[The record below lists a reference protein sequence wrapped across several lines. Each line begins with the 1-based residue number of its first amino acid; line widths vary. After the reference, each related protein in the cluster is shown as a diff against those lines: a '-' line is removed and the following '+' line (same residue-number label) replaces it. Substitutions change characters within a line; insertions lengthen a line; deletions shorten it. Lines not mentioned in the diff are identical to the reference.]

1 MKKDP
6 GPPRLLPALMVTLTV
21 LLGLKAVA
29 FAEGAGETAQPTKAE
44 APPAPATAAPA
55 APAAPAAATNACA
68 ADSFA
73 TAAGLSPSEVQVLQ
87 SLGARRTALDARAAE
102 MDTRQE
108 LLAAAERR
116 LEERLAELKRVETRV
131 QALTTQVDDSQNQ
144 RITQLVD
151 VYQRMRAKDAA
162 AVFDALDQDVLVDV
176 ASRMRQANLAEV
188 MGKMNPARARQLTL
202 WLARERGVDVA
213 ALTAPV
219 AAPPRAAPAAQQ
231 PAAQRAAPAA
241 QPKATK
247 S

>member
-6 GPPRLLPALMVTLTV
+6 GPPRLLPAVMVTAAV

-29 FAEGAGETAQPTKAE
+29 FAEGATETMQQTKAD
-44 APPAPATAAPA
+44 APSTPAPAATAASST
-55 APAAPAAATNACA
+55 PAAANACA
-68 ADSFA
+68 ADAFA

-87 SLGARRTALDARAAE
+87 ALGARRTALDERATE

-131 QALTTQVDDSQNQ
+131 QALTVAADDTQNQ
-144 RITQLVD
+144 RIVQLVD

-162 AVFDALDQDVLVDV
+162 AVFDALDQDVLVEV

-188 MGKMNPARARQLTL
+188 MGKMSPARARQLTI
-202 WLARERGVDVA
+202 WLAHERGVDVA
-213 ALTAPV
+213 ALTAPAA
-219 AAPPRAAPAAQQ
+219 AAPPRTTPAATRTPARTTP
-231 PAAQRAAPAA
+231 PAATAA
-241 QPKATK
+241 QPKT
-247 S
+247 

>member
-6 GPPRLLPALMVTLTV
+6 GPPRLLPAVMVTAAV

-29 FAEGAGETAQPTKAE
+29 FAEGASESVQATKAD
-44 APPAPATAAPA
+44 APATP
-55 APAAPAAATNACA
+55 APAAAASTPAAANACA

-87 SLGARRTALDARAAE
+87 ALGARRTALDERATE

-116 LEERLAELKRVETRV
+116 LEERLAELKRVEARV
-131 QALTTQVDDSQNQ
+131 QALTVAADDTQNQ

-188 MGKMNPARARQLTL
+188 MGKMDPARARQLTI
-202 WLARERGVDVA
+202 WLARERGIDVA
-213 ALTAPV
+213 SITSPPTAP
-219 AAPPRAAPAAQQ
+219 ARTTPATPRAPARTPPP
-231 PAAQRAAPAA
+231 PASTA
-241 QPKATK
+241 QPKT
-247 S
+247 